1 LLTLQ
6 TAEADIAANDVLGKI
21 SFQAPNEGTG
31 TDAILIAAAIQA
43 ISEGDFS
50 SSSNATSL
58 AFMTGASEA
67 AATKMTLS
75 SAGNLTLT
83 GVITANA
90 GVVVDEMT
98 LDADTLTATDTFT
111 IDAVGNIIL
120 DSDGGEILL
129 KDGGSNFGRFF
140 NSGQNL
146 FINNQTADK
155 DITFQGV
162 SGGANVNAL
171 ILDMSD
177 AGTAIFSHNLL
188 LPSSG
193 ELIFTSGGSFPRISN
208 ATSDTALSFFTS
220 GTERFQIATDGGI
233 STLTAGSNNVRLGA
247 NAGDSIASGGNENV
261 CVGDNAG
268 TAITTGDHNTI
279 VGFDAGKAIVGTAR
293 NTILGYAAGK
303 DATGSG
309 NSENVYIGNEA
320 AFVITSGIRNTIV
333 GGSSG
338 GALVGSNADN
348 TFVGQGA
355 GSTVTSG
362 DANTIL
368 GRYNGNQGSLDI
380 RTSSNNI
387 VLSDGDGVPR
397 MRIGSTGAATLGGAT
412 IDSTKTL
419 KLQNVDQNNAASYA
433 IHSIGR
439 QTGANG
445 RVQIWSLPNTSNSGA
460 YFVFAE
466 NEAANVFNIRGTG
479 NVQNANNSY
488 GSTSDVKLKENIQD
502 ASSQWDDIKSLQVR
516 KYSFISENLD
526 APNQLGVIAQEL
538 ESSGM
543 SGLVETNADI
553 DPHTG
558 EDFGTTTKT
567 VKYSILYM
575 KAVKALQEAM
585 DRIETLETKVTALE
599 GA

>member
-1 LLTLQ
+1 L
-6 TAEADIAANDVLGKI
+6 
-21 SFQAPNEGTG
+21 
-31 TDAILIAAAIQA
+31 
-43 ISEGDFS
+43 
-50 SSSNATSL
+50 
-58 AFMTGASEA
+58 MTE
-67 AATKMTLS
+67 
-75 SAGNLTLT
+75 
-83 GVITANA
+83 
-90 GVVVDEMT
+90 
-98 LDADTLTATDTFT
+98 DTQGHST
-111 IDAVGNIIL
+111 AVGAKA
-120 DSDGGEILL
+120 L
-129 KDGGSNFGRFF
+129 KIQ
-140 NSGQNL
+140 NSGG
-146 FINNQTADK
+146 T
-155 DITFQGV
+155 
-162 SGGANVNAL
+162 SYNVAVG
-171 ILDMSD
+171 SE
-177 AGTAIFSHNLL
+177 AGTA
-188 LPSSG
+188 
-193 ELIFTSGGSFPRISN
+193 
-208 ATSDTALSFFTS
+208 
-220 GTERFQIATDGGI
+220 
-233 STLTAGSNNVRLGA
+233 V
-247 NAGDSIASGGNENV
+247 
-261 CVGDNAG
+261 
-268 TAITTGDHNTI
+268 TTGVN
-279 VGFDAGKAIVGTAR
+279 
-293 NTILGYAAGK
+293 NTILGAIAGTTTSTASNQVLIGTAA
-303 DATGSG
+303 
-309 NSENVYIGNEA
+309 
-320 AFVITSGIRNTIV
+320 
-333 GGSSG
+333 
-338 GALVGSNADN
+338 GALVTGDKN
-348 TFVGQGA
+348 TFCG
-355 GSTVTSG
+355 TNSG
-362 DANTIL
+362 DNMTTGAKNAIF

-387 VLSDGDGVPR
+387 VLSDGDGNPR
-397 MRIGSTGAATLGGAT
+397 MLIGSTGAATLGGAT
-412 IDSTKTL
+412 YDSTKTL